1 MSGKQ
6 TVLVTGGFGFVGA
19 WISQYLAEDYDLYIL
34 SKGNTR
40 QVNCDFTFIKVDIT
54 DKKSLKIIE
63 DKKFD
68 YVIHGASLNEHF
80 NPDYSTNALLVNSL
94 GTKNLI
100 ESLIKNRPKKFIYLS
115 TFHVY
120 GLLTG
125 KITETTECKPS
136 SDYGLTHLFAE
147 HYVKMLCSQNDMQFT
162 IIRLTNCYGAPK
174 TLTTDK
180 WYLVFNDFVKSA
192 FLDGKINITGD
203 PSAVRDFVW
212 LGDICYVI
220 KALLSSAGQL
230 QTVYNLGS
238 KFVFSNYELAK
249 IIKKS
254 TEAVTNNHVRI
265 LSDNPIDGARVPL
278 CICNKRIRSEV
289 GLEFSNKI
297 EEETK
302 NIIACLET

>member
-54 DKKSLKIIE
+54 DKKSLKVIE
-63 DKKFD
+63 DKNFD

-80 NPDYSTNALLVNSL
+80 KPDYSTNALLVNAL

-100 ESLIKNRPKKFIYLS
+100 ESLIKHRPKKFIYLS

-120 GLLTG
+120 GLLSG
-125 KITETTECKPS
+125 NITEATECKPS
-136 SDYGLTHLFAE
+136 SDYGMTHLFAE

-162 IIRLTNCYGAPK
+162 ILRLTNCYGAPK

-180 WYLVFNDFVKSA
+180 RYLVFNDFVKSA
-192 FLDGKINITGD
+192 FLDK
-203 PSAVRDFVW
+203 
-212 LGDICYVI
+212 
-220 KALLSSAGQL
+220 
-230 QTVYNLGS
+230 
-238 KFVFSNYELAK
+238 K